1 MLQGMGTHTTG
12 AAARQARL
20 RELLFERRHELQ
32 EDVRRRI
39 RDGRTE
45 RPTDVREELES
56 SDVSTSTDVSLALLE
71 MKSQT
76 LRHIEHAISRIG
88 TGDYGDCL
96 DCGEAISETRLRA
109 LPFAV
114 RCRAC
119 EASRE
124 RDRSPRAR
132 FADEREN
139 LSLTPQR

>member
-1 MLQGMGTHTTG
+1 MLHGMRAQTN
-12 AAARQARL
+12 AAATRQTRL
-20 RELLFERRHELQ
+20 RELLFERQHELQ

-45 RPTDVREELES
+45 RATDVREELES

-96 DCGEAISETRLRA
+96 DYVEAISETRLSA

-114 RCRAC
+114 RSRAS
-119 EASRE
+119 EEGRE
-124 RDRSPRAR
+124 RNRSPRAR

>member
-1 MLQGMGTHTTG
+1 MLQGMRAQSNATTT
-12 AAARQARL
+12 RQARL
-20 RELLFERRHELQ
+20 RELLFERQRELQ

-45 RPTDVREELES
+45 RMTDVREELES

-119 EASRE
+119 EESRE
-124 RDRSPRAR
+124 RDHRPRSS
-132 FADEREN
+132 FADERDS
-139 LSLTPQR
+139 LSLTAQR

>member
-1 MLQGMGTHTTG
+1 MLHGMRTQRTAIAT
-12 AAARQARL
+12 RQARL
-20 RELLFERRHELQ
+20 RELLFKRQHELQ
-32 EDVRRRI
+32 VDVRRRI

-45 RPTDVREELES
+45 RTTDVREELES
-56 SDVSTSTDVSLALLE
+56 SDVSASADVSLALLE

-76 LRHIEHAISRIG
+76 LQHIEHAISRIG

-119 EASRE
+119 EESRE
-124 RDRSPRAR
+124 RIRGPRFSFAADRAS
-132 FADEREN
+132 

>member
-1 MLQGMGTHTTG
+1 MLHGMRAQTIATAT
-12 AAARQARL
+12 RQTRL
-20 RELLFERRHELQ
+20 RELLFERQHELQ

-45 RPTDVREELES
+45 RATDVREELEC
-56 SDVSTSTDVSLALLE
+56 SDVSASTDVSLALLE

-76 LRHIEHAISRIG
+76 LRHIGHAISRIG

-119 EASRE
+119 EEGRE
-124 RDRSPRAR
+124 RVQSPRAR
-132 FADEREN
+132 FANEREN
-139 LSLTPQR
+139 LSLTSQR

>member
-1 MLQGMGTHTTG
+1 MLHGMRAQTIATAT
-12 AAARQARL
+12 RQTRL
-20 RELLFERRHELQ
+20 RELLFERQHELQ
-32 EDVRRRI
+32 VDLRRRI

-45 RPTDVREELES
+45 RVTDVREELES
-56 SDVSTSTDVSLALLE
+56 SDVSASTDVSLALLE

-76 LRHIEHAISRIG
+76 LRHIGHAISRIG

-119 EASRE
+119 EEGRE
-124 RDRSPRAR
+124 RVQSPRAR
-132 FADEREN
+132 FANEREN
-139 LSLTPQR
+139 LSLTSQR